1 MKKVTLILFLL
12 SLILILPSCTKD
24 KVERKVNVG
33 ELEVYCDANL
43 FPLLKEPMVL
53 YAKTYKDI
61 KFSYKIVSSR
71 EAMRLLLSGNAKVVV
86 VARDYLA
93 DEDSLMKAFKVERTK
108 INIAKDGLVFFARP
122 SFGIDTLNVKQ
133 IYSWLTDKNYK
144 LSNQFPEL
152 GFEPELVTT
161 DMNSAVYAN
170 LVRLAAEN
178 GKIVRKIKM
187 LPDME
192 QVKNYVK
199 NNPQAIGVGF
209 LWNVYDNADF
219 SSIRLGYFHNDGKRE
234 MPQIVHPSWVVMNR
248 YPYIADFYAYITAD
262 KNDLPNYF
270 ATFLQKNDEVTKYI
284 FSKGV
289 IPEHAKIDLLMQ

>member
-1 MKKVTLILFLL
+1 MKNIALWIILLTSIVL
-12 SLILILPSCTKD
+12 VSSCTKD
-24 KVERKVNVG
+24 KVERQVNVG
-33 ELEVYCDANL
+33 ELEVYCDAAL
-43 FPLLKEPMVL
+43 YPLLKEPMEM

-61 KFSYKIVSSR
+61 KFSYKVVSSR
-71 EAMRLLLSGNAKVVV
+71 SAMQLLLSGNAKAVI

-93 DEDSLMKAFKVERTK
+93 DEDSLMKAYKVERTK
-108 INIAKDGLVFFARP
+108 INFGKDGLVFFTKP
-122 SFGIDTLNVKQ
+122 NFGIDTLNVEQ
-133 IYSWLTDKNYK
+133 INSWLTDKDFK
-144 LSNQFPEL
+144 LSKQFTDL

-161 DMNSAVYAN
+161 DLNSAVYAN
-170 LVRLAAEN
+170 LARLAANN

-209 LWNVYDNADF
+209 LWNVYENADF
-219 SSIRLGYFHNDGKRE
+219 TSIRLGYFHNDGKRE
-234 MPQIVHPSWVVMNR
+234 MPQIVHPSWVVMDR
-248 YPYIADFYAYITAD
+248 YPYVANFYIYITAD
-262 KNDLPNYF
+262 KNDLPGYF
-270 ATFLQKNDEVTKYI
+270 ATFIQKNDAVTKYI